1 MHGTDGEDG
10 DWLREVEARIEEAT
24 PSNAEEEAEDEASGP
39 ARDGGERSEP
49 APGGDVEERETDAE
63 VDVTPAEPDAD
74 AERSVAQ
81 RARRALLPRTAPRV
95 EGYDVGGGTTT
106 ETGGRA
112 GTVWDWVTLG
122 SGRTALLTYEAQT
135 NSIPPSHH
143 LMAARVL
150 FRALTADSDSIPDV
164 LARANEAITRG
175 AIGEHD
181 LLQCAAVVIQPDG
194 VEWACAGMARAGV
207 IRREGTFEELASQG
221 PPFGMM
227 EGFRYGSR
235 RVEMGPGDVLIVLS
249 TASAGLFRGAADLVA
264 QVHGKTA
271 GETVETV
278 HRAIR
283 KAAGDGPAEET
294 SVLFVRKH

>member
-24 PSNAEEEAEDEASGP
+24 PP
-39 ARDGGERSEP
+39 
-49 APGGDVEERETDAE
+49 DAE
-63 VDVTPAEPDAD
+63 GEVGEIEAASD

-106 ETGGRA
+106 EA
-112 GTVWDWVTLG
+112 GAAADTVWDWVTLT
-122 SGRTALLTYEAQT
+122 SDRTALLTYEAQAR
-135 NSIPPSHH
+135 SIPPSHH

-150 FRALTADSDSIPDV
+150 FRALTADSDSIPEV

-175 AIGEHD
+175 AVRDDD
-181 LLQCAAVVIQPDG
+181 LFQCAAVVLHPDG
-194 VEWACAGMARAGV
+194 IEWACAGIARAGV
-207 IRREGTFEELASQG
+207 IRRAGTFEELTSQG

-227 EGFRYGSR
+227 EGFRYRSR
-235 RVEMGPGDVLIVLS
+235 RVEMGPGDVLLVLS
-249 TASAGLFRGAADLVA
+249 RASSGLFRGAADLVA

-283 KAAGDGPAEET
+283 KAAGDRPVEET

>member
-1 MHGTDGEDG
+1 VHGSGGEDW
-10 DWLREVEARIEEAT
+10 DWLREVEARIEERA
-24 PSNAEEEAEDEASGP
+24 PSDAEKGAGGDASGP
-39 ARDGGERSEP
+39 TEDGGTRPESTVE
-49 APGGDVEERETDAE
+49 GDGAGRVDDATE
-63 VDVTPAEPDAD
+63 AMVD
-74 AERSVAQ
+74 AERAVAQ

-106 ETGGRA
+106 EPRGA
-112 GTVWDWVTLG
+112 ADTVWDWVTLG
-122 SGRTALLTYEAQT
+122 SGRTALLTYEAQAH
-135 NSIPPSHH
+135 SIPPSHH

-150 FRALTADSDSIPDV
+150 FRALAADSDSLPDV

-175 AIGEHD
+175 AVREDD
-181 LLQCAAVVIQPDG
+181 LIQCAAVVLHPDA

-207 IRREGTFEELASQG
+207 IRRAGAFEELRSQG
-221 PPFGMM
+221 PPLGMM

-235 RVEMGPGDVLIVLS
+235 PVEMGPGDVLLVLS
-249 TASAGLFRGAADLVA
+249 RASAGLFRGAADLVA

-283 KAAGDGPAEET
+283 EAAGDEPAEEP